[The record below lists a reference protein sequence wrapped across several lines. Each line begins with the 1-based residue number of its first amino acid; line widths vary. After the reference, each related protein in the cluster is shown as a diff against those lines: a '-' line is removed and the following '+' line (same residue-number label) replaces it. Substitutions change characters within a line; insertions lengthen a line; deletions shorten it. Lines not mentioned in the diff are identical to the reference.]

1 MTDKDTEMKAP
12 GAKAGAGP
20 VVVHIANNTDTPV
33 EFCPHCGGILTPQAP
48 PEPDRCS
55 RCGEAKPIHKVKFE
69 DDRERIVR
77 YQCSDGARH
86 GEYIGGI
93 AGCLP
98 NNDPLWFDPC
108 WTVTPTQST
117 SCATMGSS
125 STTYVVGR
133 SALTA

>member
-69 DDRERIVR
+69 DDRERILPHSATVEELEGSEDLCAECLEEECRKRFPER
-77 YQCSDGARH
+77 YIDDTLDEEVKEA
-86 GEYIGGI
+86 
-93 AGCLP
+93 
-98 NNDPLWFDPC
+98 
-108 WTVTPTQST
+108 
-117 SCATMGSS
+117 
-125 STTYVVGR
+125 
-133 SALTA
+133 